1 MRYSLSSDVGPSELI
16 VFNRATMYEAGK
28 TSPGPLGH
36 GIRFSTWKFLQIL
49 DLKGFN

>member
-1 MRYSLSSDVGPSELI
+1 MCYSLGSDIGPSELI

-28 TSPGPLGH
+28 TSPGPLGY

-49 DLKGFN
+49 DMKCFN